1 MNESF
6 RPPTVARRR
15 IAARREAVRILMDEG
30 HNGRKIGEILGVDE
44 GTVRNDLKAEHSVP
58 DRKTRRQI
66 KAEAGAAA
74 EYSALREELEKD
86 LRRVEQAAQ
95 MLAAALAALR
105 PAEDRAADAIAD
117 QSSSQ
122 QLSRT

>member
-15 IAARREAVRILMDEG
+15 IAARREAVRILIDEG
-30 HNGRKIGEILGVDE
+30 HSARKIAEILGVDE
-44 GTVRNDLKAEHSVP
+44 GTVRNDLKAKNSA
-58 DRKTRRQI
+58 
-66 KAEAGAAA
+66 AEAGAAA

-86 LRRVEQAAQ
+86 LARVEQAAQ

-105 PAEDRAADAIAD
+105 PAEDSARD
-117 QSSSQ
+117 QGN
-122 QLSRT
+122 